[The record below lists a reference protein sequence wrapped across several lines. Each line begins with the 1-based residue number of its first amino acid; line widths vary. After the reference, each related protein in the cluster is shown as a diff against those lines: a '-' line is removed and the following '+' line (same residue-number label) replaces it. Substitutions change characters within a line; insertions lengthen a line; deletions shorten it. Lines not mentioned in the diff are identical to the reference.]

1 MEELFIQGSCG
12 CPIPAN
18 IQGQVGGGPGQPDV
32 VKDNPA
38 HGNWVGIR

>member
-18 IQGQVGGGPGQPDV
+18 IQGQVGGGPGQPELMA
-32 VKDNPA
+32 A
-38 HGNWVGIR
+38 HGRGLKLNDL